1 MGLLNLLMSNDIQV
15 EGFWKTFDVSL
26 NWIGD
31 LIRLLITGIGVVGV
45 GIILFSLILKFITLP
60 LDVYQRIS
68 MRKQNIKMK
77 ENKEKM
83 EKLQKQY
90 ANNKELYNQKVM
102 EMYRESGVSIFSSCL
117 PMIVSLVIF
126 IVAINA
132 FNAYSQYANIHNY
145 NTMVAAYNAELE
157 RYCTDLDSTHGIVYE
172 YEDQDA
178 KIIVKDNDPSKVIY
192 YVVKDTDNKFDTLTP
207 VERKKYVSEQ
217 KEKFATYYI
226 DVAKVAALE
235 EEKIEYKEAIQALT
249 EKNTNAD
256 TSAEQARA
264 SAIMDYY
271 KDKAQTAVV
280 NAYESTVKGEMKFL
294 WIKNI
299 WYTDASYK
307 SPVMDYE
314 SFEMTAKEE
323 SFDVDGVE
331 IAYTDI
337 SGKIAERSGNGNP
350 YQKDMYDSVTAK
362 LTTQKTEANGYYIL
376 VLLSIGTILL
386 QQFVMMRS
394 QKEQQKY
401 SSVDGQ
407 GASQQKMMMV
417 IMTGMF
423 AIFSFMYSAAFS
435 IYLIT
440 SNVFAM
446 ISTIVIN
453 KFVDHSEAKKAAKII
468 EVRTDKRASGRLE
481 AAQKAGRNSAQASR
495 EKKNAKSDKTDNK
508 N

>member
-1 MGLLNLLMSNDIQV
+1 MGLLNLLTANDIQV
-15 EGFWKTFDVSL
+15 EGFWTTFDVSL

-31 LIRLLITGIGVVGV
+31 LIRLLITGIGIVGV

-145 NTMVAAYNAELE
+145 NTMVGAYNAKLE
-157 RYCTDLDSTHGIVYE
+157 TYCADLDSTHGIVYE
-172 YEDQDA
+172 NQGA
-178 KIIVKDNDPSKVIY
+178 TIIVKDNDPSKVIY
-192 YVVKDTDNKFDTLTP
+192 YVVKDADNKFDALTTP
-207 VERKKYVSEQ
+207 AEQKKYVSEQ

-226 DVAKVAALE
+226 DVAKAEANVPELKPLVDQAVA
-235 EEKIEYKEAIQALT
+235 EATQKG
-249 EKNTNAD
+249 ED
-256 TSAEQARA
+256 TVIAKKA
-264 SAIMDYY
+264 AIMQYY
-271 KDKAQTAVV
+271 KSQAQDAVL
-280 NAYESTVKGEMKFL
+280 AKYDETVAGNMSFL

-299 WYTDASYK
+299 WETDASYK
-307 SPVMDYE
+307 SPIMDYVSFETAAKQE
-314 SFEMTAKEE
+314 SFE
-323 SFDVDGVE
+323 VDGEEVE
-331 IAYTDI
+331 YTSI
-337 SGKIAERSGNGNP
+337 NGIIAERSGNGNP
-350 YQKDMYDSVTAK
+350 YQEEAYNTVTAK
-362 LTTQKTEANGYYIL
+362 LTTQKTEANGYFIL

-386 QQFVMMRS
+386 QQFIMMRS

-423 AIFSFMYSAAFS
+423 AIFSFMYSSAFS

-440 SNVFAM
+440 SNIFSM

-453 KFVDHSEAKKAAKII
+453 KFVDHSEAKKAAKIV

-481 AAQKAGRNSAQASR
+481 AAQKAGRSSAQASR
-495 EKKNAKSDKTDNK
+495 DKKNAKSDKTDK